1 MNLIFRLLAV
11 VTAAILAA
19 MRGRRAG
26 LLEPSALHF
35 RVWPTD
41 LDINLHMTNA
51 RYFSVMD
58 LGRTDLMIRVG
69 LGPAILRNRW
79 QPVLG
84 GATIRYRRSLRPFQR
99 FTLVSRVLCWDDKY
113 IFIEHRM
120 ETRGGLAALAVVQ
133 GAFLG
138 GRGVVAP
145 AEVLAALGTT
155 AASPPIP
162 DAVAAL
168 RGQTLSAV
176 A

>member
-11 VTAAILAA
+11 VAAA
-19 MRGRRAG
+19 MFTVWRDRRTG
-26 LLEPSALHF
+26 LLEPSSLRF

-58 LGRTDLMIRVG
+58 LGRTDLTIRVG

-84 GATIRYRRSLRPFQR
+84 GATIRYRRPLRPFQR

-120 ETRGGLAALAVVQ
+120 ETRLGLAALAVVQ
-133 GAFLG
+133 GAFVG
-138 GRGVVAP
+138 TKGVVAP
-145 AEVLAALGTT
+145 AEVLAALGTA

-162 DAVAAL
+162 EAVAAL
-168 RGQTLSAV
+168 RGQILSAV
-176 A
+176 

>member
-1 MNLIFRLLAV
+1 MNLIFRLIAV
-11 VTAAILAA
+11 ALAAIVAA
-19 MRGRRAG
+19 WRGRRAG
-26 LLEPSALHF
+26 LLDPAALRF

-99 FTLVSRVLCWDDKY
+99 FTLVSRVLCWDEKY

-120 ETRGGLAALAVVQ
+120 ETAGGLAALAVVQ
-133 GAFLG
+133 GAFV
-138 GRGVVAP
+138 GRGGVVNP
-145 AEVLAALGTT
+145 GEVLATLGRTD
-155 AASPPIP
+155 ASPPMS

-168 RGQTLSAV
+168 RGQSLSV
-176 A
+176 AA

>member
-11 VTAAILAA
+11 VAAAILAA
-19 MRGRRAG
+19 WRGRRAG
-26 LLEPSALHF
+26 LLDPSELRF
-35 RVWPTD
+35 QVWPTD

-58 LGRTDLMIRVG
+58 LGRTDLLIRAG

-79 QPVLG
+79 RPVLG

-133 GAFLG
+133 GAFVG
-138 GRGVVAP
+138 TTGVVAP
-145 AEVLAALGTT
+145 AEVLAALGAAT
-155 AASPPIP
+155 ASPPIP

-168 RGQTLSAV
+168 RGQGLSAT

>member
-1 MNLIFRLLAV
+1 MNLIFRLLTVAV
-11 VTAAILAA
+11 AAIVAA
-19 MRGRRAG
+19 WRGRRAG
-26 LLEPSALHF
+26 LLDPSALRF

-138 GRGVVAP
+138 AKGVVTP

-155 AASPPIP
+155 VSSPPIP

-168 RGQTLSAV
+168 RGQALSAV

>member
-11 VTAAILAA
+11 AAAAILSAL
-19 MRGRRAG
+19 RGRRAG
-26 LLEPSALHF
+26 LLEPSVLRF

-69 LGPAILRNRW
+69 LRPAILRNRW

-99 FTLVSRVLCWDDKY
+99 FTLASRVLCWDDRY

-120 ETRGGLAALAVVQ
+120 ETRHGLAALAVVQ
-133 GAFLG
+133 GAFVGAG
-138 GRGVVAP
+138 GVIP
-145 AEVLAALGTT
+145 PSKVLAELGST
-155 AASPPIP
+155 AASPPVP

-168 RGQTLSAV
+168 RGQSLTA

>member
-11 VTAAILAA
+11 AVAAIVAVL
-19 MRGRRAG
+19 RGRRAG
-26 LLEPSALHF
+26 LLEPSTLRF

-58 LGRTDLMIRVG
+58 LGRADLTIRVG

-133 GAFLG
+133 GAFVG
-138 GRGVVAP
+138 AGSVIPPV
-145 AEVLAALGTT
+145 EVLAELGTT

-168 RGQTLSAV
+168 RGQSLSA

>member
-11 VTAAILAA
+11 AAAAILAA
-19 MRGRRAG
+19 LRGRRAG
-26 LLEPSALHF
+26 LLEPSTLKF

-58 LGRTDLMIRVG
+58 LGRADLMIRVG

-99 FTLVSRVLCWDDKY
+99 FTLVSRVLCWDDRY
-113 IFIEHRM
+113 IFMEHRM
-120 ETRGGLAALAVVQ
+120 ETPGGLAALAVVQ
-133 GAFLG
+133 GAIVG
-138 GRGVVAP
+138 ANGVVAP
-145 AEVLAALGTT
+145 AEVLATLGTN

-168 RGQTLSAV
+168 RGQSLPA